1 MRELFLSKHMEDDT
15 NSTLYFQQD
24 RFDMEEYKARMQSLR
39 VKKDVS
45 FESRDVDINNFIISP
60 EGMEGLILSIYII
73 IIPYITGA
81 IVLFLF
87 VAGSDIEKFL
97 IMDLTTFFIV
107 WAIGYEVV
115 AAFILSA
122 IFYSYLKYMGCCG
135 MSENTPEPRKRS
147 RR

>member
-1 MRELFLSKHMEDDT
+1 LSKHTKEDTD
-15 NSTLYFQQD
+15 STLYFQQD
-24 RFDMEEYKARMQSLR
+24 RFDMEEYKERMQSLR

-45 FESRDVDINNFIISP
+45 FESRDVDINKFIISP

-73 IIPYITGA
+73 IIPYIMGA

-87 VAGSDIEKFL
+87 VAGSDVDKFL

-115 AAFILSA
+115 AALILSA

-135 MSENTPEPRKRS
+135 MSEHPPEPRRI
-147 RR
+147 RRR

>member
-1 MRELFLSKHMEDDT
+1 LSKNKDDDS

-24 RFDMEEYKARMQSLR
+24 TFDMEEYKERMQSLR

-45 FESRDVDINNFIISP
+45 FESREVDINRFIISP
-60 EGMEGLILSIYII
+60 EGMEGFVLSLYII
-73 IIPYITGA
+73 IIPYIMGA

-87 VAGSDIEKFL
+87 VAGSDVEKFL

-115 AAFILSA
+115 AVSILSV

-135 MSENTPEPRKRS
+135 MSDVKQEPQG
-147 RR
+147 RRRRRR